1 MAASFLRTWC
11 SRVSACLQTQ
21 SQFTL
26 KLHPAWRWG
35 HGTLAQPLLTQ
46 CARSPGRCRA
56 AARKVASQSLAAGMP
71 RIGNLAGV
79 LPDTCPCAATCDW
92 TETRLGLCASPG
104 DEEWCAD
111 GPCYRGA
118 RLGQP
123 PPRRRPKTT
132 HPRWRCLAALGVQAG
147 RRSRP
152 STWAQTRALL
162 VRVRVWSA
170 PPRPRVTC
178 DIRVCV
184 CVCVCVF
191 V

>member
-56 AARKVASQSLAAGMP
+56 AALARKVASQSLAAGMP
-71 RIGNLAGV
+71 RIGNLAG
-79 LPDTCPCAATCDW
+79 PDTCPCAATCDW

-152 STWAQTRALL
+152 STWARTRALL